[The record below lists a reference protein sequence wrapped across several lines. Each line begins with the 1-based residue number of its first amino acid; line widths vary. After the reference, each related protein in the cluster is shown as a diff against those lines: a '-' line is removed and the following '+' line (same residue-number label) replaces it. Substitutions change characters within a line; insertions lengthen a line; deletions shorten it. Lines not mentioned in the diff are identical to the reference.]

1 MKTARSTLLLGVAAI
16 PAIAVLAAA
25 PARAQEASA
34 QGATA
39 QSGTDTADES
49 GDAITVTGTRITIP
63 NGFDNPNPVVSVTAA
78 TIEQSGRTN
87 ITEFLS
93 QSPALL
99 GSRRAIDS
107 AGSNLPNGQL
117 TGVNLLNLRNLGT
130 ARTLV
135 LVDGRRHVA
144 GYPGTASVDT
154 NTIPT
159 DLIESVDVLT
169 GGVSAIYGADG
180 VSGVVNFIMKKD
192 FEGLRIRGQN
202 TISQR
207 GDAGE
212 KFLAATAGTNFDDGK
227 GNITLAYEFNK
238 TDRFSQRKRLNYG
251 KTGPTWSFVRNPADG
266 APGSTRDD
274 PNVPDRVLMNNL
286 RWADSSM
293 GGAIDI
299 DFDGVPD
306 YTGEGNP
313 YDLGTYVP
321 GTAFTV
327 GGDST
332 PRDSYYGDYTPFLR
346 RHIVNVMGHYEVS
359 PALNFY
365 AEAKYVRSKAYT
377 FAQPTY
383 DFYTELFADNYYLNE
398 RFGANAPDG
407 ALVSRDN
414 FDFGIRRSELN
425 RELWRTVVGAN
436 GELSSHLKYDA
447 SFVFGQSTQRATAS
461 GDRILD
467 RYSAALDA
475 VSDGNGGVTCR
486 INLPGQTEIMGNS
499 FGSPFYSGAPLTF
512 QPGQCVPLNVL
523 GNGSPSPEALAFIL
537 ATHTDYA
544 RLRQY
549 VGSASISGDTGGFFE
564 LPGGPIGF
572 AVGLEYRK
580 ESSLQIPS
588 YYTQNGFLAD
598 SAQATID
605 GGSYDVKEAYAE
617 IRLPILLDAP
627 LAHELSLG
635 GALRVSDYSTVGT
648 NTAWNVNGT
657 YAPIADVSFRGTYSV
672 SVRAPN
678 ITELFAGTSGGYEFI
693 TDPCGPERIAEGKA
707 PRQANCT
714 AALTA
719 AGLTPQQIIDFNPAD
734 DQTSP
739 QNSSLLGTQGGNP
752 NLSEE
757 KAKTWT
763 AGVVLRPSFLKGF
776 TLSADWYNIRISKA
790 INYSTAQDIVD
801 LCYDQPT
808 LQNQYCSLIT
818 RSGTTGYI
826 NGFSVVPQNVAS
838 YKTAGLDLNL
848 QYRLEAS
855 PAVGSFLFS
864 LVGNY
869 LNKLEFV
876 PSLGAVAQNELDSSA
891 YPAPKFSATFD
902 LTWIK
907 GPFSLN
913 YGINWWD
920 KTRRVTREQQ
930 AANPDYLP
938 SQYIWYKEK
947 WEHELYASY
956 NVDDRFTIYGG
967 VNNLFDTKPDV
978 GAVAYPISAVGRSF
992 FMGVKANVF

>member
-1 MKTARSTLLLGVAAI
+1 MKTARSALLLGVAVI
-16 PAIAVLAAA
+16 PAMTVLAAT
-25 PARAQEASA
+25 PAMAQDT
-34 QGATA
+34 TA
-39 QSGTDTADES
+39 QTTGNEDAADS
-49 GDAITVTGTRITIP
+49 IIVTGTRISTP
-63 NGFDNPNPVVSVTAA
+63 AGFDNPNPVVSITSE
-78 TIEQSGRTN
+78 TIEQSGQVN
-87 ITEFLS
+87 ITEFLA

-117 TGVNLLNLRNLGT
+117 TGVNLLSLRNLGT
-130 ARTLV
+130 SRTLV

-192 FEGLRIRGQN
+192 FEGLRIRAQN
-202 TISQR
+202 SISQR

-212 KFLAATAGTNFDDGK
+212 KFIAATAGTNFADGK
-227 GNITLAYEFNK
+227 GNITFAYEFNK
-238 TDRFSQRKRLNYG
+238 SDRFAQTKRLNYG
-251 KTGPTWSFVRNPADG
+251 KTGPTWTFVRNPNDG
-266 APGSTRDD
+266 APGSAGDD
-274 PNVPDRVLMNNL
+274 PNVPDRILMNNL

-293 GGAIDI
+293 GGAIDV

-306 YTGEGNP
+306 FTGEGTP
-313 YDLGTYVP
+313 YNLGTYIP

-332 PRDSYYGDYTPFLR
+332 PRDSYYGDYTPYLR
-346 RHIVNVMGHYEVS
+346 RHIFNAMTHYEVS
-359 PALNFY
+359 PALNLY
-365 AEAKYVRSKAYT
+365 AEAKYVKSKAYT

-398 RFGANAPDG
+398 RFGADAPDG

-436 GELSSHLKYDA
+436 GDLSEHLKYDA
-447 SFVFGQSTQRATAS
+447 SFVFGQSTQRATSS

-486 INLPGQTEIMGNS
+486 INLPGQTEILGNS
-499 FGSPFYSGAPLTF
+499 FGSPYYSGAPLTF

-523 GNGSPSPEALAFIL
+523 GNGSPSKEALDFIL

-549 VGSASISGDTGGFFE
+549 VASASISGDTGAFFE

-572 AVGLEYRK
+572 AVGAEYRK
-580 ESSLQIPS
+580 ETSRQVPS

-605 GGSYDVKEAYAE
+605 TGSFDVKEAYAE
-617 IRLPILLDAP
+617 VRLPIFLDQP
-627 LAHELSLG
+627 LAHEFSLG
-635 GALRVSDYSTVGT
+635 AALRLSDYSTVGST
-648 NTAWNVNGT
+648 TAWNVNGT
-657 YAPIADVSFRGTYSV
+657 YAPVQDISFRGTYSV

-693 TDPCGPERIAEGKA
+693 TDPCGPERIAEGTSTRA
-707 PRQANCT
+707 ANCA
-714 AALTA
+714 AALA
-719 AGLTPQQIIDFNPAD
+719 AVGVDQAGFDPAND
-734 DQTSP
+734 ATSP

-752 NLSEE
+752 NLNEE

-763 AGVVLRPSFLKGF
+763 AGVVLRPQFLPGLM
-776 TLSADWYNIRISKA
+776 LSADWYNIRITKA

-808 LQNQYCSLIT
+808 LDNQYCSLIS
-818 RSGTTGYI
+818 RSSSNGYI
-826 NGFSVVPQNVAS
+826 NSFSVVPQNVAS
-838 YKTAGLDLNL
+838 YETAGLDVNL
-848 QYRLEAS
+848 KYRFEVS
-855 PAVGSFLFS
+855 PAVGSFMVS

-869 LNKLEFV
+869 LDKLEFV
-876 PSLGAVAQNELDSSA
+876 PSPGATAENELDSA
-891 YPAPKFSATFD
+891 DYPAPKFSATFD

-920 KTRRVTREQQ
+920 KTRRVTREQE
-930 AANPDYLP
+930 AANPDYVP
-938 SQYIWYKEK
+938 AGYIWYKEK

-956 NVDDRFTIYGG
+956 NVDDRFTLYGG
-967 VNNLFDTKPDV
+967 INNLFDTKPDV

>member
-1 MKTARSTLLLGVAAI
+1 MMKIGSSLLLGAAFVPLAVALAST
-16 PAIAVLAAA
+16 PAMAQDA
-25 PARAQEASA
+25 PQASE
-34 QGATA
+34 TE
-39 QSGTDTADES
+39 DTAD
-49 GDAITVTGTRITIP
+49 AIVVTGTRIATP
-63 NGFDNPNPVVSVTAA
+63 AGFDNPNPVVSVTAEN
-78 TIEQSGRTN
+78 IEQSGQVN
-87 ITEFLS
+87 ITEFLA

-192 FEGLRIRGQN
+192 FEGFRIRGQN
-202 TISQR
+202 SISER

-212 KFLAATAGTNFDDGK
+212 KFLAATAGTNFSDGR

-251 KTGPTWSFVRNPADG
+251 KTGPSYAFVRNPADG
-266 APGSTRDD
+266 TPGSVNDD
-274 PNVPDRVLMNNL
+274 PNVPDRVLTTGM

-299 DFDGVPD
+299 DFDGSPD
-306 YTGEGNP
+306 FTGEGTP
-313 YDLGTYVP
+313 YDTGSYIP
-321 GTAFTV
+321 GTGFTI

-332 PRDSYYGDYTPFLR
+332 PVDSYYGDYTPYLK
-346 RHIVNVMGHYEVS
+346 RHIFNAMTHYEVS
-359 PALNFY
+359 PALNLY
-365 AEAKYVRSKAYT
+365 AEAKYVKSKAYT
-377 FAQPTY
+377 FSQPTY
-383 DFYTELFADNYYLNE
+383 DFYTELFADNYFLNE
-398 RFGANAPDG
+398 RFGADAPDG

-414 FDFGIRRSELN
+414 FDFGVRRSKLD
-425 RELWRTVVGAN
+425 RELYRTVVGAN
-436 GELSSHLKYDA
+436 GDLTPHLKYDA
-447 SFVFGQSTQRATAS
+447 SFVFGQSTQRATAQA
-461 GDRILD
+461 DRILD

-499 FGSPFYSGAPLTF
+499 YGSPYYTGAPLTF

-523 GNGSPSPEALAFIL
+523 GNGSPSQEALGFIL

-549 VGSASISGDTGGFFE
+549 VASGTISGDTGAFFE

-572 AVGLEYRK
+572 AVGAEYRK
-580 ESSLQIPS
+580 ESSKQVPS
-588 YYTQNGFLAD
+588 DYTQNGYLAD

-605 GGSYDVKEAYAE
+605 TGSYDVKEAYAE
-617 IRLPILLDAP
+617 VRLPILLDKPFAR
-627 LAHELSLG
+627 ELSLG
-635 GALRVSDYSTVGT
+635 GAVRFSDYSTVGST
-648 NTAWNVNGT
+648 TAWNVNGT
-657 YAPIADVSFRGTYSV
+657 YAPVEDISFRGTYSV

-693 TDPCGPERIAEGKA
+693 TDPCGPERIAEGTSTRA
-707 PRQANCT
+707 ANCT

-719 AGLTPQQIIDFNPAD
+719 AGLSAAEQAAFNPSD
-734 DQTSP
+734 DATSP
-739 QNSSLLGTQGGNP
+739 QNSSLLGTQGGNRD
-752 NLSEE
+752 LQEE

-763 AGVVLRPSFLKGF
+763 AGVVLRPQFLPGF
-776 TLSADWYNIRISKA
+776 MLSADWYNIRITKA

-808 LQNQYCSLIT
+808 LDNQYCSLIS
-818 RSGTTGYI
+818 RSSTNGYI
-826 NGFSVVPQNVAS
+826 DDFSVVPQNVAS
-838 YKTAGLDLNL
+838 YETAGLDVNL
-848 QYRLEAS
+848 KYRFEAS
-855 PAVGSFLFS
+855 PAIGSFMVS

-869 LNKLEFV
+869 LDKLEFV
-876 PSLGAVAQNELDSSA
+876 PSPGATAENELDSAA

-920 KTRRVTREQQ
+920 KTRRVTREQE

-938 SQYIWYKEK
+938 AKYIWYKEK

-956 NVDDRFTIYGG
+956 NVDDRFTLYGG

-992 FMGVKANVF
+992 YMGIKATVF